1 MLTAVW
7 QDVASWLAVAVAA
20 AYLVHHFRKPH
31 GTGPGQCG
39 GCTHCPMSNAL
50 QN

>member
-20 AYLVHHFRKPH
+20 AYLVYHFRKH
-31 GTGPGQCG
+31 QGTGPGQCG
-39 GCTHCPMSNAL
+39 GCTHCPMSSAL